1 MAQNGLTFSQDSFD
15 RARYTQ
21 LQQIAAEIIS
31 SYSGADLTEVRDLLQ
46 REKGY
51 ATPKVDVRAAAFRN
65 HEILMVREPED
76 GCWSLPG
83 GWADVG
89 ETPSQV
95 AAREVLEESGYKARA
110 VRLLAIY
117 DRDRRGHPA
126 LPFHVYKVFLQ
137 CELLEENP
145 RTNPECAEV
154 AFFAEG
160 KVPQLSRTRV
170 TEAQI
175 ARMFEFLRDP
185 SLPPDFD

>member
-117 DRDRRGHPA
+117 DRDR
-126 LPFHVYKVFLQ
+126 
-137 CELLEENP
+137 
-145 RTNPECAEV
+145 
-154 AFFAEG
+154 
-160 KVPQLSRTRV
+160 V

-175 ARMFEFLRDP
+175 ARMFEFLGDP